1 MSEAHTTVDLDAAQA
16 FLSALAAEGRFTFQ
30 TFDDSASKR
39 GAMARVLHGTLEQH
53 AGQLARL
60 NDEGAG
66 VFVTVNETD
75 LKGRERGNITRV
87 RALFVDLDGAPIAPI
102 HEGPLAPHLV
112 VESSPGRWHAYW
124 LVSDVGLDDFRPLQR
139 GLIARFAADKAVHD
153 LPRVMRLPGFIH
165 RKKEPVRTV
174 VTQCLALPAYTV
186 AEVLTAFGWESVASA
201 DPANAK
207 PAPSAPPPRPLAE
220 NTQDDVLDDLAEAL
234 ECIPADDYHLWIA
247 VCFALKALNGGEA
260 LFHHWS
266 ARSDKYDRAYA
277 DKVWDRAQPE
287 RTGYQAVFAKA
298 KEFGWDPANAPSVK
312 RKRAQRAA
320 QPQRTEGPIA
330 PVPDDVYFDERP
342 AESAGEDGA
351 GEADE
356 APPLELPPAP
366 PTTLVEC
373 LERFELI
380 YGGNKVWDTA
390 TRCEITYFNFAALV
404 GKTLAKDW
412 QNDSTKRVR
421 VPQGDGA
428 KGKKGKRGG
437 GGQKADPTK
446 LAMLLERY
454 VLIYGTEA
462 VFDQQQRI
470 ELTLGALRAFAGLQ
484 AVRAW
489 TDHPHRRVV
498 SLDHVVFDPRRPL
511 DDPDYC
517 NLWQGW
523 PTPDEV
529 GDAADQELCR
539 RWRAVLYYACG
550 NNDEVFSWLLRWMA
564 YQVQH
569 PGAKMATSVIFHG
582 PEGSG
587 KNTVWDGFRR
597 IFGKYGRSITQTQL
611 EGQWTDWISCK
622 LFIVGNEVLQRQEQI
637 HQKGRLKTL
646 ITEPLVSVERKH
658 LPGREEPNYCNL
670 VFLSN
675 ETVPLSID
683 PNDRRFLVV
692 YTPAPHPE
700 GKKFYEGLAERDMP
714 DSAVRSIYH
723 FLLGVELGEFGP
735 HTKPPMTKAKQE
747 LIDASLPSAPR
758 FLRDWMAGELEV
770 PQICCR
776 TQHLY
781 WAYQYWC
788 RLNGEKFPWPEN
800 RFAAA
805 AKKSIAC
812 GKKRFIDGQVEK
824 QGMFY
829 LPTLESRPPDRSEAM
844 WLGEQQGFFE
854 RELSQWRSG
863 Q

>member
-1 MSEAHTTVDLDAAQA
+1 MTDLRVDIDLEAARGFLLALDAQG
-16 FLSALAAEGRFTFQ
+16 SFTFQ

-39 GAMARVLHGTLEQH
+39 ASMARVLHGTLQQH
-53 AGQLARL
+53 AGQMARL
-60 NDEGAG
+60 NEEGAG

-75 LKGRERGNITRV
+75 LKGRERSNITRV
-87 RALFVDLDGAPIAPI
+87 RALFVDLDGAPIEPVR
-102 HEGPLAPHLV
+102 EGPLTPHLV
-112 VESSPGRWHAYW
+112 VESSPSRWHAYW
-124 LVSDVGLDDFRPLQR
+124 LVKDVGLDDFRPLQR
-139 GLIARFAADKAVHD
+139 GLIARFSADKAVHD

-165 RKKEPVRTV
+165 RKHDPVRTV
-174 VTQCLALPAYTV
+174 VVQQEFLPAYGV
-186 AEVLTAFGWESVASA
+186 DEVLAAFGWEDVAAA
-201 DPANAK
+201 DPAQAK
-207 PAPSAPPPRPLAE
+207 ASAPSPAPRPLDS

-247 VCFALKALNGGEA
+247 VCFALKALIGGES
-260 LFHHWS
+260 LFHQWS
-266 ARSDKYDRAYA
+266 SRSAKYDAAYA
-277 DKVWDRAQPE
+277 DKVWQRAIPE

-298 KEFGWDPANAPSVK
+298 KEFGWDPTNSPSVK
-312 RKRAQRAA
+312 RKRALRAA
-320 QPQRTEGPIA
+320 QPHHIEGPIA
-330 PVPDDVYFDERP
+330 PTPDDPFFDEVQ
-342 AESAGEDGA
+342 D
-351 GEADE
+351 ADQGDDSE
-356 APPLELPPAP
+356 GGDSPRVDPPPAA
-366 PTTLVEC
+366 PTTLAEC
-373 LERFELI
+373 LARFELI

-390 TRCEITYFNFAALV
+390 TRCEITYFNFAAIV
-404 GKTLAKDW
+404 GKALAKDW
-412 QNDSTKRVR
+412 QNDSTKRLR
-421 VPQGDGA
+421 VTQSDGG

-437 GGQKADPTK
+437 GGPKADPTK

-454 VLIYGTEA
+454 TLIYGTEA
-462 VFDQQQRI
+462 VFDRQERI
-470 ELTLGALRAFAGLQ
+470 ELTLGALRAYAGLQ

-498 SLDHVVFDPRRPL
+498 NLDRVVFDPRRPL
-511 DDPDYC
+511 DDQDYC

-523 PTPDEV
+523 PTPDEI
-529 GDAADQELCR
+529 GDKDDQDLAR

-550 NNDEVFSWLLRWMA
+550 NNDEVFAWLLRWMA

-569 PGAKMATSVIFHG
+569 PGAKMSTSVIFHG

-683 PNDRRFLVV
+683 PTDRRFLVV
-692 YTPAPHPE
+692 YTPAPHPD

-723 FLLGVELGEFGP
+723 FLLGVELGDFGP
-735 HTKPPMTKAKQE
+735 HTKPPMTKAKEE

-758 FLRDWMAGELEV
+758 FLRDWTGGELDV
-770 PQICCR
+770 PHACCR

-800 RFAAA
+800 RFAAV
-805 AKKSIAC
+805 AKKTIASA
-812 GKKRFIDGQVEK
+812 KKRFMVGQVEK

-829 LPTLESRPPDRSEAM
+829 LPTIDTRPPERSEAI
-844 WLGEQQGFFE
+844 WLGEQQDFFE
-854 RELSQWRSG
+854 SALSQWRNG